1 METNYIA
8 EAFKKLNLLENDFNF
23 SVGPEAADDL
33 RSFVADDVD
42 VPTEEPIIDVA
53 AETADDLQDTYVG
66 KVILE
71 CSCCHTRIYKDIAD
85 VFIDDET
92 GLTNTNE
99 ECPVCHTT
107 SGFNVIGKIEE
118 FTEVKE
124 EPVEDETAEEPIE
137 NDDFSE
143 EELHE
148 AFKGLK
154 ETYKRKTFKDTDDL
168 TEAIEEVEVK
178 TNEGSAI
185 VSSEDDGKVTVDLRD
200 PTNEAIESDDTS
212 IVPLDTEDIETIET
226 NEAPIEDEDDEH
238 TEDEPLE
245 DLSAEEEP
253 IEEETPEEEEES
265 EGEEFEESLNE
276 GRRSIT
282 RVDLEKG
289 LSNLVR
295 KYHDTDESFDN
306 NDLCEATK
314 DSHMTPADLAGL
326 RARRKKDEY
335 LNESIADLTSK
346 DLKDIHRIATEYKS
360 EFSDL
365 YNEFFKGVETINAAN
380 SPERTGWTLK
390 QHADTMCKE
399 TLEYILKT
407 FRPDLLKK
415 VEDIPADKMCQAL
428 DLEDV
433 WIIITDDDPEGLV
446 YEYLNESISRLV
458 ETYLRRV
465 YENVA
470 SYKVTNIK
478 NENGL
483 VIEGLIS
490 FESGKEKPTTFMF
503 ESKENSKTGVVYRGL
518 NEMFS
523 NSKNAFILRG
533 KEENNKFIPE
543 SLTYRYN
550 TNTINESNES
560 VVAKVSG
567 KVFAR

>member
-118 FTEVKE
+118 FAEVKE
-124 EPVEDETAEEPIE
+124 ELDEDNTAEEPIE

-185 VSSEDDGKVTVDLRD
+185 VSSEDEGKVTVDLRD
-200 PTNEAIESDDTS
+200 TANEAIESADTS
-212 IVPLDTEDIETIET
+212 IVPLDTEDIEAIET
-226 NEAPIEDEDDEH
+226 NEVPIEDEDDER

-245 DLSAEEEP
+245 DLPAEEEP
-253 IEEETPEEEEES
+253 IEEKTPEEEEES

-282 RVDLEKG
+282 RAGLEKG
-289 LSNLVR
+289 LGNLVR
-295 KYHDTDESFDN
+295 KYHDTDESLDN
-306 NDLCEATK
+306 DDLCEATK

-326 RARRKKDEY
+326 RARRRKDE
-335 LNESIADLTSK
+335 
-346 DLKDIHRIATEYKS
+346 H
-360 EFSDL
+360 
-365 YNEFFKGVETINAAN
+365 
-380 SPERTGWTLK
+380 
-390 QHADTMCKE
+390 
-399 TLEYILKT
+399 
-407 FRPDLLKK
+407 
-415 VEDIPADKMCQAL
+415 
-428 DLEDV
+428 
-433 WIIITDDDPEGLV
+433 
-446 YEYLNESISRLV
+446 LNESISRLV

-470 SYKVTNIK
+470 SYKVTDIK
-478 NENGL
+478 NKNGL

-503 ESKENSKTGVVYRGL
+503 ESKENSKAGIVYRGL

-560 VVAKVSG
+560 VVTRVSG
-567 KVFAR
+567 KVVAR